1 VTDDDD
7 LRARMRHADPAA
19 SLEPASP
26 DQVAHL
32 VEEAM
37 SRKTRTWAL
46 PVAAALA
53 LIAAGIAWTVTRPD
67 TPSPALQPVP
77 ATVVA
82 LTVTG
87 AQAKCVEPKAAELA
101 KSADFAFEGTVQK
114 IENGR
119 VRLAASQVFRGGP
132 ATEVEVS
139 QADGSSEQMLG
150 SGRFETGESYL
161 VSAAD
166 GNVIICGYSGEA
178 DSPGLRELFE
188 AAF

>member
-1 VTDDDD
+1 VTDDDE
-7 LRARMRHADPAA
+7 LRARLRHADPAA

-46 PVAAALA
+46 PVAAALV
-53 LIAAGIAWTVTRPD
+53 LIAGGTAWAVTRPD
-67 TPSPALQPVP
+67 APSPAIQPVP

-87 AQAKCVEPKAAELA
+87 VQAKCVEPKAAELA

-119 VRLAASQVFRGGP
+119 VTLTASRVFRGEP
-132 ATEVEVS
+132 TTEVEVS
-139 QADGSSEQMLG
+139 QEDGSSEQMLG